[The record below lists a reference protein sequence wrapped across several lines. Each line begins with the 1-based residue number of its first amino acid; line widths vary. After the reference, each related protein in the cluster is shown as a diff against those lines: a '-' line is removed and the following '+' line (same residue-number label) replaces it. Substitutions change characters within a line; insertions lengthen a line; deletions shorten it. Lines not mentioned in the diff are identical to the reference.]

1 MMAQAL
7 VVDDS
12 RAVRL
17 ILARTLAELG
27 FEVRQATNGRE
38 ALALIDADPGAFRL
52 VLLDWHMP
60 EMDGLE
66 LLRELRSR
74 PQLSALVVVMVTT
87 ETDLDHVAE
96 ALAAGANEYIMKPF
110 TREILVEKLHLAG
123 AAA

>member
-1 MMAQAL
+1 MAQAL

-12 RAVRL
+12 RAVRM

-27 FEVRQATNGRE
+27 YEVRQAANGRE
-38 ALALIDADPGAFRL
+38 ALQLIDADPGAYRL

-66 LLRELRSR
+66 LLRRVRSR

-110 TREILVEKLHLAG
+110 TREILVEKLQLTG
-123 AAA
+123 ASA

>member
-1 MMAQAL
+1 MAQAL